1 MKLSPK
7 KFCRSLS
14 AKLTNLGGARGN
26 AKSKV
31 ENNGTDNVNGG
42 GEVEWELRPGGM
54 LVQKRVANGSSS
66 SNGGELITIRVVS
79 STFSRWRD
87 ISVESTSTF
96 GELKMVLSMVTNLE
110 AREQR
115 LLYRGKEREDT
126 EYLHMVGVKDN
137 DKVLMLEDPA
147 IKHTKSISTISRNL
161 SSTREISNQAI
172 RNNPLARS
180 IRV

>member
-14 AKLTNLGGARGN
+14 AKLTNFGGGRGN

-31 ENNGTDNVNGG
+31 ENNGTTDNANGG
-42 GEVEWELRPGGM
+42 GEIKWELRPGGM

-66 SNGGELITIRVVS
+66 SSNEGGELINIRVVS
-79 STFSRWRD
+79 STFSQWRD

-115 LLYRGKEREDT
+115 LLYKGKEREDL
-126 EYLHMVGVKDN
+126 EHLL
-137 DKVLMLEDPA
+137 LMLEDPA
-147 IKHTKSISTISRNL
+147 MKHTKSISALSRSL
-161 SSTREISNQAI
+161 SSTTIIQAI
-172 RNNPLARS
+172 RNNPPARS